1 MSILKSSIT
10 AIVILIVFA
19 LLWATGL
26 YLMILSKKAH
36 VKYDNEKVFFH
47 APTDASLQKKI
58 KNKELPTRI
67 TDEIYSLGFWMYV
80 ESWDN
85 KKNQH
90 IISKGVG
97 LCHQP
102 SIYLSKDDNK
112 LLIKLTKNSLHDT
125 DVCLHEDIEIPDIPI
140 KRWVHFYMNV
150 ERSVV
155 NIYINSFLVTSHILK
170 VPIKQNDDNIVV
182 NNTNGFDGLLSKL
195 VISNYV
201 KENKDIKT
209 LYNKGP
215 YGYSITDLFKD
226 LYNKNKSRL
235 SNLFDFCNR

>member
-170 VPIKQNDDNIVV
+170 VPIKQND
-182 NNTNGFDGLLSKL
+182 
-195 VISNYV
+195 VI
-201 KENKDIKT
+201 
-209 LYNKGP
+209 P
-215 YGYSITDLFKD
+215 YIEFICS
-226 LYNKNKSRL
+226 L
-235 SNLFDFCNR
+235 SNKVKVEKFEDTGHYITIEQPEKTNKLIIKWLNDIQIDM